1 MRSLR
6 SDRRGF
12 IQVWFVAIVSILV
25 FGLAYWTLGMPTMDL
40 VSWALGMSDLAP
52 QARST
57 INLAVN
63 IFAWAGLIF
72 LFGII
77 AWAFVSSRS
86 KEYIDVGL

>member
-6 SDRRGF
+6 RDRRGF
-12 IQVWFVAIVSILV
+12 IQVWFVVIVSILV

-40 VSWALGMSDLAP
+40 VSWALGQDLAP

-57 INLAVN
+57 INLMVN

-77 AWAFVSSRS
+77 AWAFVSARS